1 MAMEKTLEISP
12 EFIEQ
17 RLPKNDW
24 QDRQKS
30 HQQTIA
36 AIVDPYLK
44 KREHHHKDPILD
56 FLFEYYAFRPSHLR
70 KWSPGLGVFLN
81 GADKQIAPEIS
92 EFTVTEDGFYLD
104 PVYFSEKRKSSVRWI
119 LSMLKNSLQKEPSF
133 GCFGMHEWAM
143 VYKADSVRH
152 CQFPLR
158 MTKEELDEFVESRPL
173 VGTHFDA
180 YRFFTK
186 PAKPL
191 NRFELSRKKFH
202 ETEQAG
208 CLHTNMDLYKW
219 GFKLF
224 PWIGSDI
231 IREAFLLAVDTRRID
246 MQASPYDLH
255 SRGLEPIKI
264 ETEIGRMEYVKQQ
277 RAIYQRSLP
286 IREKLIREY
295 QGLIEY
301 L

>member
-1 MAMEKTLEISP
+1 MEKTLEILP

-17 RLPKNDW
+17 RLPLDDW
-24 QDRQKS
+24 QDRQNS
-30 HQQTIA
+30 HQQAIA
-36 AIVDPYLK
+36 AILDPYLE

-70 KWSPGLGVFLN
+70 KWSPGLGVFLE
-81 GADKQIAPEIS
+81 GANKQAAPEVS
-92 EFTVTEDGFYLD
+92 EFMITGNGCYLD
-104 PVYFSEKRKSSVRWI
+104 PARVPEKRKSSVQWI
-119 LSMLKNSLQKEPSF
+119 LSLLENSLHKKPSF

-143 VYKADSVRH
+143 VYKTDSVRH
-152 CQFPLR
+152 NQFPLR
-158 MTKEELDEFVESRPL
+158 MTKEELADFVESRPL
-173 VGTHFDA
+173 VCTHFDA

-191 NRFELSRKKFH
+191 NKFKLLRKDFD

-224 PWIGSDI
+224 PWISSDI
-231 IREAFLLAVDTRRID
+231 ISEAFLLAVDTRKID
-246 MQASPYDLH
+246 MQASPYDLR

-264 ETEIGRMEYVKQQ
+264 ETDTGRMEYVKQQ

-286 IREKLIREY
+286 IRKKLIEEY
-295 QGLIEY
+295 QRLLEY